1 MKKFQMKQHNNQT
14 TNAFNGYAT
23 ASGEIDYGFRND
35 YMFRAIFQTNET
47 ALKGL
52 VCSLLHLK
60 PESVKSIKIL
70 NPIELGRAYDD
81 KEFILDLAILLN
93 DNTYINLELQTIDLH
108 DWPERSLSYLCRS
121 FDQLNKGQAYIDA
134 KPVIHIG
141 ILNYTL
147 FKDAPEFYAK
157 YELQNVKNQLTYTG
171 KFALH
176 VLDLTQIDKATAEDK
191 HYAIDKWAT
200 LFKATTWEE
209 LHMITKNDK
218 AMTEAS
224 KTLYEMNA
232 DQTIRDMC
240 YFREHA
246 IIEENYRNDLI
257 KRQQAELAEKDSE
270 LAEKDSKIAE
280 KDSELAEKDSEL
292 TAKDHIIANLMA
304 QLQAKD
310 NE

>member
-1 MKKFQMKQHNNQT
+1 MHF
-14 TNAFNGYAT
+14 
-23 ASGEIDYGFRND
+23 
-35 YMFRAIFQTNET
+35 
-47 ALKGL
+47 
-52 VCSLLHLK
+52 CST
-60 PESVKSIKIL
+60 S
-70 NPIELGRAYDD
+70 
-81 KEFILDLAILLN
+81 
-93 DNTYINLELQTIDLH
+93 
-108 DWPERSLSYLCRS
+108 
-121 FDQLNKGQAYIDA
+121 
-134 KPVIHIG
+134 VIHIG

-157 YELQNVKNQLTYTG
+157 YELQNVKNQQTYTG

-176 VLDLTQIDKATAEDK
+176 GLDLTQIDKATAEDK

-257 KRQQAELAEKDSE
+257 KRQQAELVEKDSE
-270 LAEKDSKIAE
+270 LAEKE
-280 KDSELAEKDSEL
+280 R
-292 TAKDHIIANLMA
+292 IIAHLMA

>member
-1 MKKFQMKQHNNQT
+1 MSYIVSFVYK
-14 TNAFNGYAT
+14 
-23 ASGEIDYGFRND
+23 I
-35 YMFRAIFQTNET
+35 
-47 ALKGL
+47 L
-52 VCSLLHLK
+52 SLLQQK
-60 PESVKSIKIL
+60 
-70 NPIELGRAYDD
+70 
-81 KEFILDLAILLN
+81 
-93 DNTYINLELQTIDLH
+93 
-108 DWPERSLSYLCRS
+108 
-121 FDQLNKGQAYIDA
+121 
-134 KPVIHIG
+134 
-141 ILNYTL
+141 YTL
-147 FKDAPEFYAK
+147 FDYIIHQIICSRFFI
-157 YELQNVKNQLTYTG
+157 NDTYTG

-246 IIEENYRNDLI
+246 IIEENYQNDLI
-257 KRQQAELAEKDSE
+257 KRQQA
-270 LAEKDSKIAE
+270 
-280 KDSELAEKDSEL
+280 ELAEKDSEL

>member
-1 MKKFQMKQHNNQT
+1 MHF
-14 TNAFNGYAT
+14 
-23 ASGEIDYGFRND
+23 
-35 YMFRAIFQTNET
+35 
-47 ALKGL
+47 
-52 VCSLLHLK
+52 CST
-60 PESVKSIKIL
+60 S
-70 NPIELGRAYDD
+70 
-81 KEFILDLAILLN
+81 
-93 DNTYINLELQTIDLH
+93 
-108 DWPERSLSYLCRS
+108 
-121 FDQLNKGQAYIDA
+121 
-134 KPVIHIG
+134 VIHIG

-157 YELQNVKNQLTYTG
+157 YELQNVKNQHTYTG

-176 VLDLTQIDKATAEDK
+176 VLDLTQIDKATTEDK

-257 KRQQAELAEKDSE
+257 KKQQAELAEKDSE
-270 LAEKDSKIAE
+270 LAEKE
-280 KDSELAEKDSEL
+280 R
-292 TAKDHIIANLMA
+292 IIAHLMA
-304 QLQAKD
+304 QLQTEY

>member
-1 MKKFQMKQHNNQT
+1 MSYIVSFV
-14 TNAFNGYAT
+14 Y
-23 ASGEIDYGFRND
+23 
-35 YMFRAIFQTNET
+35 
-47 ALKGL
+47 
-52 VCSLLHLK
+52 
-60 PESVKSIKIL
+60 KIL
-70 NPIELGRAYDD
+70 SLIQQKYALFDYIIYQIICSRF
-81 KEFILDLAILLN
+81 FIN
-93 DNTYINLELQTIDLH
+93 D
-108 DWPERSLSYLCRS
+108 
-121 FDQLNKGQAYIDA
+121 
-134 KPVIHIG
+134 
-141 ILNYTL
+141 
-147 FKDAPEFYAK
+147 
-157 YELQNVKNQLTYTG
+157 TYTG

-240 YFREHA
+240 YFQEHA

-257 KRQQAELAEKDSE
+257 KRQQAELAEKDSKLAEKDSE
-270 LAEKDSKIAE
+270 LAEKDSK
-280 KDSELAEKDSEL
+280 LAEKDSEL

>member
-1 MKKFQMKQHNNQT
+1 M
-14 TNAFNGYAT
+14 
-23 ASGEIDYGFRND
+23 
-35 YMFRAIFQTNET
+35 
-47 ALKGL
+47 
-52 VCSLLHLK
+52 
-60 PESVKSIKIL
+60 
-70 NPIELGRAYDD
+70 
-81 KEFILDLAILLN
+81 
-93 DNTYINLELQTIDLH
+93 
-108 DWPERSLSYLCRS
+108 
-121 FDQLNKGQAYIDA
+121 
-134 KPVIHIG
+134 
-141 ILNYTL
+141 
-147 FKDAPEFYAK
+147 
-157 YELQNVKNQLTYTG
+157 
-171 KFALH
+171 
-176 VLDLTQIDKATAEDK
+176 LDLTQIDKATAEDK

-270 LAEKDSKIAE
+270 LAEKDS
-280 KDSELAEKDSEL
+280 ELAEKER
-292 TAKDHIIANLMA
+292 IIANLMA